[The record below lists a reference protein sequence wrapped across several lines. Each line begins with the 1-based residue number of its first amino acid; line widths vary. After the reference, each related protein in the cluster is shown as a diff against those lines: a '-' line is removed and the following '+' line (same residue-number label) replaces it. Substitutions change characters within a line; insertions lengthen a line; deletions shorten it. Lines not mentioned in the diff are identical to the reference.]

1 MNEIYTYNAG
11 KGDCIRVRF
20 GKGHNIIIDTGVAR
34 FAQVFK
40 LICDK
45 ILSESETLDLLILTH
60 VDSDHIGGILSL
72 LRLGWKCPFKEVR
85 MNLAGVVGST
95 NAQLSNQQN
104 DEVYRRLSKQKMKIL
119 PMLAGDNF
127 YIGGAKITTLS
138 PITVIQKKTCVNTP
152 LAHRRDYGK
161 SMKQLAVDPIT
172 KKDSSP
178 NNKNS
183 IIFIWKFERKSILFT
198 GDAWAEDII
207 SGLGN
212 EIHHFDFVKL
222 PHHGSV
228 GNISE
233 QFKNYIDCQNFLIC
247 TDGIAHPDKQTIAKL
262 ATWYG
267 KINIFSPSDWW
278 SNGFFISNDNK
289 DIINLIYK
297 EGLESGWKI

>member
-20 GKGHNIIIDTGVAR
+20 GKGYNIIIDTGVTR
-34 FAQVFK
+34 FAAVFK
-40 LICDK
+40 RICDK
-45 ILSESETLDLLILTH
+45 ILSESETLDLLVLTH

-85 MNLAGVVGST
+85 MNSAGVAGAA
-95 NAQLSNQQN
+95 NAQLSDRQN
-104 DEVYRRLSKQKMKIL
+104 NEVYRRLSEQKMKIL

-127 YIGGAKITTLS
+127 DIGGARITTLS
-138 PITVIQKKTCVNTP
+138 PTTNIQKRTCINAP
-152 LAHRRDYGK
+152 LAHRSDYGK
-161 SMKQLAVDPIT
+161 SLKKLAADPIT
-172 KKDSSP
+172 RKDNST

-183 IIFIWKFERKSILFT
+183 IVFIWRFEGKSVLFT

-207 SGLGN
+207 GGLGDGV
-212 EIHHFDFVKL
+212 HHFDFVKL